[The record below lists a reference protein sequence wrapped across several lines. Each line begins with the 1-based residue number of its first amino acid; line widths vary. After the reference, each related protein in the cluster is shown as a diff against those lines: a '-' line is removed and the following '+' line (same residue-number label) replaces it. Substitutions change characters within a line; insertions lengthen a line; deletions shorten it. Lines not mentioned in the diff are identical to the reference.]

1 MQEQRYSVFHDEEA
15 QEASRAR
22 RILAAARTL
31 RACAQDLEDLGIGT
45 VSSELFR
52 QSGKLRTWPLA
63 PAVDA
68 VKIIAPR

>member
-1 MQEQRYSVFHDEEA
+1 MQEQRYTVFYDEDA
-15 QEASRAR
+15 QAASRAR

-31 RACAQDLEDLGIGT
+31 RACAQDLEDLRIGA